1 MGGSLG
7 HLLGIARNWLAAV
20 AALRQNPLPVYWE
33 RAERRR
39 WETRPWFRRNPA
51 LRIWALLVCL
61 LVTAGLVYFNLQV
74 AQDRAAG
81 LSATGI
87 QLRLLMGTR
96 LLLYGAALFALGW
109 LIAQWFSASYLA
121 LGFLETQARQR
132 LRQGLDDVL
141 ATSALTAQDVLAAT
155 GWHLFKL
162 ILPPLATLAVIAAL
176 AHAHNSLPFGF
187 AAAGGWSWSQVL
199 ATLAGALITFAL
211 ILAGGALAALALIF
225 MMISFSLVNRA
236 GAMPFIGAILQTV
249 LQGVL
254 LAGIELAN
262 RTSLVFEDWG
272 MYTTETRLSMLG
284 LLFLLCCLLLYIARR
299 VDSLRG
305 ALAYAFPLVLGGF
318 GLLVAGASI
327 LSGDDLVYMSDVGR
341 AALWALTSLSIA
353 GVQPLSLNLVGGQTS
368 ALYFHEFNWLEPLLQ
383 FVGQLVFLIVCAEFA
398 RDAIRRRQWGTRG
411 GDD

>member
-1 MGGSLG
+1 MGDSAG
-7 HLLGIARNWLAAV
+7 HLLGIIQGWFN
-20 AALRQNPLPVYWE
+20 ALISLRHNPLPVYWE

-39 WETRPWFRRNPA
+39 WETRPWYRRNPA

-74 AQDRAAG
+74 AADRAAG

-96 LLLYGAALFALGW
+96 LLIYGAALFTLGW

-155 GWHLFKL
+155 GWHLLKMV
-162 ILPPLATLAVIAAL
+162 LPPLATLAVVAAL

-187 AAAGGWSWSQVL
+187 AAAGGWSWSQAG
-199 ATLAGALITFAL
+199 ATLGGALITFAL
-211 ILAGGALAALALIF
+211 IVLGGSLAALALIF

-236 GAMPFIGAILQTV
+236 GAMPFIGAILQAV

-262 RTSLVFEDWG
+262 RTSLVFED
-272 MYTTETRLSMLG
+272 
-284 LLFLLCCLLLYIARR
+284 
-299 VDSLRG
+299 
-305 ALAYAFPLVLGGF
+305 
-318 GLLVAGASI
+318 
-327 LSGDDLVYMSDVGR
+327 
-341 AALWALTSLSIA
+341 
-353 GVQPLSLNLVGGQTS
+353 
-368 ALYFHEFNWLEPLLQ
+368 
-383 FVGQLVFLIVCAEFA
+383 
-398 RDAIRRRQWGTRG
+398 
-411 GDD
+411 